1 MSEMPEWL
9 PDETIAVL
17 LAAVDR
23 DPDRAM
29 AGLQRIGEAGCSAMY
44 GACCAWAESVTIMA
58 GWREVLG
65 KDSDDGMLCLERLPG
80 ASKDESDPTLWVA
93 RFVTTVANKDHKTAT
108 ALFDTTID
116 MGEEHHGRCVVEL
129 VALAGSVGRHKL
141 AGGGGS

>member
-9 PDETIAVL
+9 PEETIAVL

-23 DPDRAM
+23 DVDRAM
-29 AGLQRIGEAGCSAMY
+29 AGLQRIGEAGSSAMY

-65 KDSDDGMLCLERLPG
+65 PGSDDGMLVLEQLPG
-80 ASKDESDPTLWVA
+80 RSTPAADPSLWAA
-93 RFVTTVANKDHKTAT
+93 RFVTMVANKDHKTAM
-108 ALFDTTID
+108 ALFGVTID

-129 VALAGSVGRHKL
+129 VGLAGSVGRHKL
-141 AGGGGS
+141 AEGQAS